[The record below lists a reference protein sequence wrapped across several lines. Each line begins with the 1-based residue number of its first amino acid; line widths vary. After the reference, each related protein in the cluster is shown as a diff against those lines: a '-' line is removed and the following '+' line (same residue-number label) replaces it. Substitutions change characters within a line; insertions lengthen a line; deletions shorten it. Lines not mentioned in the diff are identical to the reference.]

1 MTTLTTTLG
10 WTIDTT
16 EKYIEVEVYAKNID
30 GTSTAATIATPSTD
44 SISYKYTPQIAP
56 SLTAATTSDTSITV
70 TVPCLSGQNS
80 GWFLNSDTLTYVV
93 SYKTTAQTTWT
104 NASSQTC
111 TYGSTTSFTQVIS
124 SLTSVSTYQFA
135 VTVTNDIGT
144 GPTTQVGSYASATT
158 YGTPST
164 PARPTLTQNTNG
176 TVTVSWSQ
184 PSPLNAAAGASVDYN
199 LQILKTDGTTWA
211 TLGST
216 ISSTSTS
223 LTQDYSMSDLKTNS
237 TYATDASGAYIKIRL
252 TATTTYGT
260 STASEANSD
269 SAVYQS

>member
-80 GWFLNSDTLTYVV
+80 CWFLNSDTLTYVV

-104 NASSQTC
+104 NASS
-111 TYGSTTSFTQVIS
+111 
-124 SLTSVSTYQFA
+124 
-135 VTVTNDIGT
+135 
-144 GPTTQVGSYASATT
+144 
-158 YGTPST
+158 
-164 PARPTLTQNTNG
+164 
-176 TVTVSWSQ
+176 
-184 PSPLNAAAGASVDYN
+184 
-199 LQILKTDGTTWA
+199 
-211 TLGST
+211 
-216 ISSTSTS
+216 
-223 LTQDYSMSDLKTNS
+223 
-237 TYATDASGAYIKIRL
+237 
-252 TATTTYGT
+252 
-260 STASEANSD
+260 
-269 SAVYQS
+269 